1 MQTLIVVGAIFAV
14 GGALFFGLG
23 LFLAR
28 ANRRFDRAAQKA
40 SGEVVDVRWQS
51 RSGLAAGGVQRI
63 GYPVLRFTLPD
74 GGTVETVARTTT
86 SADVMQRGRPVSVL
100 YDPTDPRKARIDSGP
115 AAAGPALMTV
125 GFMVLGG
132 VFLVLGLALIA
143 GGIALDD
150 ALPDA

>member
-14 GGALFFGLG
+14 GGALFFALG

-40 SGEVVDVRWQS
+40 AGEVVDVRWQS
-51 RSGLAAGGVQRI
+51 RSGLAAGGVQRV

-86 SADVMQRGRPVSVL
+86 SADVLQRGRPVSVL
-100 YDPTDPRKARIDSGP
+100 YDPADPRKARIDSGA